1 MSEIPQIKG
10 VSNLTNYNAEE
21 VPKIFPNVNRTNCK
35 PEDDVETITPS
46 SILSS
51 DEMGHITTSSN
62 GNIEMSS
69 SDMSVLS

>member
-1 MSEIPQIKG
+1 MSEIPHIKG
-10 VSNLTNYNAEE
+10 VSNLTNYNTEE
-21 VPKIFPNVNRTNCK
+21 VTKIFPNVNETNCK
-35 PEDDVETITPS
+35 PEDEVETVTPS

-62 GNIEMSS
+62 ENIEMSS